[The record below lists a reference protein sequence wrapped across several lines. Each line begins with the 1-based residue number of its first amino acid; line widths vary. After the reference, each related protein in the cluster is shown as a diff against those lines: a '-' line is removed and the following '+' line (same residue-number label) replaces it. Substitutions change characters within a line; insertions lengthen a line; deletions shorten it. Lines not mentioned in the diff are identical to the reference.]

1 MVSLLILLLFNVCDV
16 HFLHPFYVSV
26 TDIHYKKE
34 EKSIQ
39 VAQRLFW
46 DDLEVALTEYYRE
59 KIDILKEIPKD
70 RLEIMMSQYLI
81 AHNLIRVNGK
91 QVSLNYIGHEIDE
104 DAIWFYLEGKL
115 EEHPR
120 HVVIINSVLTD
131 YFDEQKNIVNFYMD
145 KKPKSIVTNK
155 KKKKGELFFGG

>member
-1 MVSLLILLLFNVCDV
+1 MVRLLIFLLFKICEG

-59 KIDILKEIPKD
+59 KIDILKQNPKD
-70 RLEIMMSQYLI
+70 RLEKMMSQYLI
-81 AHNLIRVNGK
+81 AHNQIRVNGK
-91 QVSLNYIGHEIDE
+91 PVSLYYIGHEIDE
-104 DAIWFYLEGKL
+104 DAMWFYFEGKL
-115 EEHPR
+115 QEHPR

-131 YFDEQKNIVNFYMD
+131 YFDEQKNIVNFYLD

-155 KKKKGELFFGG
+155 KKKQGELFFGG

>member
-1 MVSLLILLLFNVCDV
+1 MFDVCLG

-26 TDIHYKKE
+26 TDVHYKKE

-46 DDLEVALTEYYRE
+46 DDLEAALTEYHRE
-59 KIDILKEIPKD
+59 KIDIIKGIPKNK
-70 RLEIMMSQYLI
+70 LETMMSQYLI
-81 AHNLIRVNGK
+81 SHNQIQINGK
-91 QVSLNYIGHEIDE
+91 HVRLNYLGYEIED
-104 DAIWFYLEGKL
+104 DAIWFYLEGAF

-131 YFDEQKNIVNFYMD
+131 YFDEQKNIVNFYLD

-155 KKKKGELFFGG
+155 KKKQGELFFGG